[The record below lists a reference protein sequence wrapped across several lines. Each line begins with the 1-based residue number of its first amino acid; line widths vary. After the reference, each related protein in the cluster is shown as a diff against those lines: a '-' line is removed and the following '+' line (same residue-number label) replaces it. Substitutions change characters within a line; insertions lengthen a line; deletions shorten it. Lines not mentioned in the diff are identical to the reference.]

1 MRPCWLVCAAAFIPL
16 GSPWQLWGCFTVRGV
31 TRLLSAVLTLAV
43 LGALTGCGEDE
54 SDLIGEDSLRECLA
68 DAGLGPDRPAN
79 EGATG
84 YAPLYLSTA
93 PDFSAY
99 SEEGVQLDV
108 VVQGSEEK
116 AARTAADVRGAMLPL
131 GIPDAGERVLVGR
144 NVVAVFAES
153 PSAADI
159 DAAGS
164 CLE

>member
-1 MRPCWLVCAAAFIPL
+1 MA
-16 GSPWQLWGCFTVRGV
+16 GG
-31 TRLLSAVLTLAV
+31 LA
-43 LGALTGCGEDE
+43 CGEDE
-54 SDLIGEDSLRECLA
+54 SDDLIGEDSLRECLA
-68 DAGLGPDRPAN
+68 GAGLGAN
-79 EGATG
+79 APEGEGEAA
-84 YAPLYLSTA
+84 YAPYLSTA

-99 SEEGVQLDV
+99 AGDGARLDV
-108 VVQGSEEK
+108 VVQGSERK
-116 AARTAADVRGAMLPL
+116 AERTAADVRGAMLPL